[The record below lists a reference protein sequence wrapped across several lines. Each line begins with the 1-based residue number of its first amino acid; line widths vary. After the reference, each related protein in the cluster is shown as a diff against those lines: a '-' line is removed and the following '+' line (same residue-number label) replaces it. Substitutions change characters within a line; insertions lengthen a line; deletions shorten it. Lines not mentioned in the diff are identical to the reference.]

1 MDTAMLLASI
11 FGPLLGI
18 VGLWMLLYSDNLLKV
33 VNSIKGSPGL
43 LYTGAVINLLVGLTI
58 VTQYNVWSADLSVFL
73 TLLGWVQILRGVL
86 VLFIPQVVIKTTMT
100 HLGFVK
106 VMGIIPLIW
115 GLLLCWFA
123 FF

>member
-1 MDTAMLLASI
+1 MDNAIFLSSI

-18 VGLWMLLYSDNLLKV
+18 VGLWMLLYGDNLMKV
-33 VNSIKGSPGL
+33 VTSIKGSPGL
-43 LYTGAVINLLVGLTI
+43 LYLGAMINLLVGLTI
-58 VTQYNVWSADLSVFL
+58 VNQYNVWMWDLSLLL

-86 VLFIPQVVIKTTMT
+86 VLFIPQFVIKTTMT
-100 HLGFVK
+100 DQGFIK

-123 FF
+123 FS